1 MRILMISCTF
11 PEAINSSV
19 HGVFQR
25 MGMFVDALK
34 DLGDLEMLFYV
45 SPDVDI
51 SAGARRRF
59 EADLSRHFGAGIRL
73 SLCHKYWPS
82 ENWSRLRFY
91 SDGLFNFSKQ
101 FGYVQASMPEQVRA
115 FEDCLGQKPDVIF
128 AQTLKS
134 ICPIFLSRKKLPQ
147 VFFDINDIDHIVFS
161 RNIRQPPRR
170 NGWPL
175 MFLRVPAIR
184 LGERKAIRMSKFA
197 FVCSELDRKYLRK
210 AYHLS
215 GVTVVPNAVTIPE
228 EQRVCEDP
236 TVLFLG
242 SYGYQPNVVAAEY
255 LVEKIWPIVMDNM
268 PKARLIIAGKEPQNL
283 RCYSD
288 QVPGVEF
295 PGFIDDLDELY
306 SRTRIVCTP
315 IFSGGG
321 TRIKII
327 EAAAYAKP
335 ILTTSIGAEGIP
347 MQHGQELMIHDNQ
360 RNFADACLA
369 LLKDF
374 SLCQQLGN
382 RARKF
387 VIEYYDRK
395 KNVELIK
402 GLFRAGMGVPL

>member
-1 MRILMISCTF
+1 
-11 PEAINSSV
+11 
-19 HGVFQR
+19 
-25 MGMFVDALK
+25 
-34 DLGDLEMLFYV
+34 
-45 SPDVDI
+45 
-51 SAGARRRF
+51 
-59 EADLSRHFGAGIRL
+59 
-73 SLCHKYWPS
+73 
-82 ENWSRLRFY
+82 
-91 SDGLFNFSKQ
+91 
-101 FGYVQASMPEQVRA
+101 
-115 FEDCLGQKPDVIF
+115 
-128 AQTLKS
+128 
-134 ICPIFLSRKKLPQ
+134 
-147 VFFDINDIDHIVFS
+147 
-161 RNIRQPPRR
+161 
-170 NGWPL
+170 
-175 MFLRVPAIR
+175 
-184 LGERKAIRMSKFA
+184 MSKFA